1 MIQVA
6 LKTRLPSIIFL
17 ELLFQFDELRLR
29 ERVQRLLEDNRS
41 AFDQL
46 VQNAREAFPFDLC
59 VSTVNIENIIEKLSQ
74 VFQTIDAQRR
84 NDLQQS
90 ARKLFYLL
98 AELINDD
105 VKRCYP
111 AIQFFSSGV
120 EVLGKVNVF

>member
-1 MIQVA
+1 M
-6 LKTRLPSIIFL
+6 
-17 ELLFQFDELRLR
+17 R

-120 EVLGKVNVF
+120 EVLGKVISLMIY